1 MLVAAMTAAFSIQV
15 TVPAQVVAQ
24 SVAQRDVGVP
34 TDEALVARM
43 IEEGTKR
50 SHVQQDL
57 SYLVD
62 VIGPRLSGSP
72 EMRRANEWTQQKFKE
87 YGMDRAEL
95 ERWEFGVGWT
105 RGPMSVRMTSPQ
117 NRVLF
122 AASYAWAPGTSGPTI
137 GNVVY
142 LDARTT
148 EEFNRR
154 FAGKLKG
161 AWVMVGPSTAL
172 RNSNAPGVAADSIRV
187 DSMQRANAI
196 HNDDEAHYR
205 QVRGALLIREQIAGA
220 ILGSEKEFN
229 LLTMSGSP
237 GAIVPYPMFII
248 GNDDYSQMERLAKR
262 GEPVKLEVDI
272 TNTFT
277 SAPIDQYNT
286 MAEIRGLEKPDEVVI
301 LGAHLDSWDLSTGGT
316 DNGTG
321 AIAVLEAAR
330 ILKASGVKPKRTI
343 RFVLFS
349 GEEQGLLGSQAY
361 TEDHEK
367 ELPKVQAIL
376 VLDNGTGKITGM
388 ALQGREDLRD
398 MWKAMLQPAAQ
409 LGQLMLRSGRK
420 TGTDHLAFEPYGV
433 PSFNYD
439 QLTRGY
445 NHTHHSQVDDFDH
458 TVPTDVAQAATIMAI
473 NAWQLADMRELLP
486 RTAKR

>member
-1 MLVAAMTAAFSIQV
+1 MLVAAAVATLSFRVALPVPVAAQTI
-15 TVPAQVVAQ
+15 
-24 SVAQRDVGVP
+24 AQRDVGVP
-34 TDEALVARM
+34 TNEALIARI

-50 SHVQQDL
+50 SHVAQDL
-57 SYLVD
+57 EYLVD

-72 EMRRANEWTQQKFKE
+72 EMRRANEWTQQKFRE

-95 ERWEFGVGWT
+95 EKWEFGLGWT
-105 RGPMSVRMTSPQ
+105 RGPMSVRMIAPQ

-122 AASYAWAPGTSGPTI
+122 GVSYAWAPGTNGQVTAP
-137 GNVVY
+137 VVY

-148 EEFNRR
+148 AEFNQR
-154 FAGKLKG
+154 FAGKLQG
-161 AWVMVGPSTAL
+161 AWVMVGPSTPI
-172 RNSNAPGVAADSIRV
+172 RNSDAPGVVADSIRV
-187 DSMQRANAI
+187 DSMRRAQAL
-196 HNDDEAHYR
+196 HNDDETHYR

-237 GAIVPYPMFII
+237 GAIVPYPMFVI

-262 GEPVKLEVDI
+262 GEPITLDVDI
-272 TNTFT
+272 KNTFT

-286 MAEIRGLEKPDEVVI
+286 VAEIRGSEKPDEVVI

-316 DNGTG
+316 DNATG
-321 AIAVLEAAR
+321 SIAVLEAAR
-330 ILKASGVKPKRTI
+330 ILKASGVTPKRTI

-376 VLDNGTGKITGM
+376 VLDNGTGQITGM

-409 LGQLMLRSGRK
+409 LGSLVLRPGRK
-420 TGTDHLAFEPYGV
+420 TGTDHLAFEPFGV

-439 QLTRGY
+439 QMTRGY
-445 NHTHHSQVDDFDH
+445 NHTHHSQVDNFDH
-458 TVPTDVAQAATIMAI
+458 TVPSDIAQAATIMAI
-473 NAWQLADMRELLP
+473 NAWQFADMRELLP
-486 RTAKR
+486 RGPKR